1 MKDFSYFQKILK
13 ILSFFIVIGFFIFFM
28 QNVLAQDVTTGT
40 NFTINVAEL
49 DPIRSQS
56 VGGQGWVGA
65 FRSMLQSI
73 GRVILTM
80 VMPLLAGVA
89 FVIAGYMYIFS
100 YASDENVTRA
110 KTIIKYNIIA
120 LAVAFLSAAIIS
132 VVASFL

>member
-1 MKDFSYFQKILK
+1 
-13 ILSFFIVIGFFIFFM
+13 
-28 QNVLAQDVTTGT
+28 
-40 NFTINVAEL
+40 
-49 DPIRSQS
+49 
-56 VGGQGWVGA
+56 
-65 FRSMLQSI
+65 MLQSI
-73 GRVILTM
+73 GKVILTM
-80 VMPLLAGVA
+80 IMPLLAGVA